1 MDWSCSIKHSEVR
14 IIKNIS
20 YKTTLTACFIGYII
34 QAIVN
39 NFVPMLFLR
48 FQAEFGIPLAQ
59 ITWLITINFA
69 VQLTVDAV
77 APAFVDKI
85 GYRAS
90 MQLAHILSASGFLLM
105 TVLPDKLPSPFAG
118 LVICIALYAVGGGL
132 LEVLVSPI
140 VEACPTDNKETAMSL
155 LHSFYCWGQAAT
167 VLLSTVFFAIAGIEH
182 WRILAALWSIV
193 PMLNFILFLKVPIAA
208 LSETRGQE
216 SGLAELI
223 RTPGFLFFCLMMLCA
238 GACELTVSQW
248 TSAFAESGLQIS
260 KSAGDLIGTMGF
272 AICMGSARALFSK
285 FGEKI
290 PLQKVMLASSVL
302 CVGSYLLI
310 GLTKAP
316 AAGLIGCM
324 LCGFSVGIFWP
335 GTFSLSAAR
344 LRNGGTLMFALLALA
359 GDLGCCAG
367 PTIAGKASALFG
379 SDLHRGILCG
389 IVFPC
394 IMLCCVLLMDKEYRK
409 GEVRNGSK

>member
-1 MDWSCSIKHSEVR
+1 MH
-14 IIKNIS
+14 
-20 YKTTLTACFIGYII
+20 
-34 QAIVN
+34 
-39 NFVPMLFLR
+39 
-48 FQAEFGIPLAQ
+48 
-59 ITWLITINFA
+59 
-69 VQLTVDAV
+69 
-77 APAFVDKI
+77 
-85 GYRAS
+85 
-90 MQLAHILSASGFLLM
+90 LAHILSASGFLLM
-105 TVLPDKLPSPFAG
+105 TVLPDKLSSPFAG

-167 VLLSTVFFAIAGIEH
+167 VLLSTLFFALAGIAH
-182 WRILAALWSIV
+182 WRILVALWAIV
-193 PMLNFILFLKVPIAA
+193 PMLNFILFLKVPIAT

-216 SGLAELI
+216 SGFAELI
-223 RTPGFLFFCLMMLCA
+223 RTPQFLFFCLMMLCA

-248 TSAFAESGLQIS
+248 ASAFAESGLHIS

-272 AICMGSARALFSK
+272 AICMGSARALFGK

-290 PLQKVMLASSVL
+290 PLQNVMLASSVL

-359 GDLGCCAG
+359 GDLGCCVG

>member
-1 MDWSCSIKHSEVR
+1 MGWNCSIKHSEMR

-20 YKTTLTACFIGYII
+20 YKTTLIACFIGYVI

-39 NFVPMLFLR
+39 NFVPLLFLR
-48 FQAEFGIPLAQ
+48 FQAEFDIPLAQ
-59 ITWLITINFA
+59 ITWLITINFV

-90 MQLAHILSASGFLLM
+90 MQLSHILSASGFLLM
-105 TVLPDKLPSPFAG
+105 AVLPDKLPSPFAG
-118 LVICIALYAVGGGL
+118 LVICVTLYAIGGGL

-140 VEACPTDNKETAMSL
+140 VEACPTDNKETTMSL

-167 VLLSTVFFAIAGIEH
+167 VLLSTVFFALAGIEH
-182 WRILAALWSIV
+182 WRILAALWAIL
-193 PMLNFILFLKVPIAA
+193 PMLNFILFLKVPIAT

-216 SGLAELI
+216 SGFAELI
-223 RTPGFLFFCLMMLCA
+223 KTPQFLFFCLMMLCA

-248 TSAFAESGLQIS
+248 ASAFAESRLHIS

-272 AICMGSARALFSK
+272 ALCMGSARAMFGK

-310 GLTKAP
+310 GLTKVP

-324 LCGFSVGIFWP
+324 LCGLSVGIFWP

-359 GDLGCCAG
+359 GDLGCGAG

-394 IMLCCVLLMDKEYRK
+394 IMLCCVLLMDKEYQK
-409 GEVRNGSK
+409 GKVRNRGK

>member
-1 MDWSCSIKHSEVR
+1 MSKETAKYQS
-14 IIKNIS
+14 
-20 YKTTLTACFIGYII
+20 TLTACFIGYVI

-39 NFVPMLFLR
+39 NFVPLLFMR
-48 FQAEFGIPLAQ
+48 FQSEFKLPLSQ

-105 TVLPDKLPSPFAG
+105 TTLPDLIPSHFIG
-118 LVICIALYAVGGGL
+118 IVICITLYAIGGGL
-132 LEVLVSPI
+132 LEVLISPI
-140 VEACPTDNKETAMSL
+140 VEACPTNNKETAMAL

-167 VLLSTVFFAIAGIEH
+167 VLISTVFFAFAGIEN
-182 WRILAALWSIV
+182 WRILAALWAIIPAV
-193 PMLNFILFLKVPIAA
+193 NFLLFLRVPIAT
-208 LSETRGQE
+208 LSETRGKE
-216 SGLAELI
+216 SGFAKLI
-223 RTPGFLFFCLMMLCA
+223 RTPLFLFFCVMMLCA

-248 TSAFAESGLQIS
+248 ASAFAESGLHIS

-272 AICMGSARALFSK
+272 ALCMGSARAMFSK
-285 FGEKI
+285 FGERI
-290 PLQKVMLASSVL
+290 SLYRVLLVSSVL
-302 CVGSYLLI
+302 CVVSYLLL
-310 GLTKAP
+310 GLTRAP

-335 GTFSLSAAR
+335 GTFSLAASR

-359 GDLGCCAG
+359 GDLGCSSG
-367 PTIAGKASALFG
+367 PTLAGKASVLFG
-379 SDLHRGILCG
+379 NDLHSGILCG
-389 IVFPC
+389 IMFPC
-394 IMLCCVLLMDKEYRK
+394 IMLCCVLLMK
-409 GEVRNGSK
+409 RNDLKTRVIK

>member
-1 MDWSCSIKHSEVR
+1 MR
-14 IIKNIS
+14 IIKNIT
-20 YKTTLTACFIGYII
+20 YKTTLTACFIGYVI

-39 NFVPMLFLR
+39 NFVPLLFLR
-48 FQAEFGIPLAQ
+48 FRSEFCIQLAQ

-77 APAFVDKI
+77 APAFADKI
-85 GYRAS
+85 GYRVS

-118 LVICIALYAVGGGL
+118 LVICIAMYAVGGGL

-193 PMLNFILFLKVPIAA
+193 PMLNFILFLKVPIAT
-208 LSETRGQE
+208 LSETRGQA
-216 SGLAELI
+216 SGFAELI
-223 RTPGFLFFCLMMLCA
+223 RTPQFLFFCLMMLCA

-248 TSAFAESGLQIS
+248 ASAFAESGLHIS

-272 AICMGSARALFSK
+272 AICMGSARAMFGK

-302 CVGSYLLI
+302 CVGSYL
-310 GLTKAP
+310 
-316 AAGLIGCM
+316 LIGCM

-367 PTIAGKASALFG
+367 PTIAGKASALLG

-394 IMLCCVLLMDKEYRK
+394 IMLCCVLLMDKEYQNGK
-409 GEVRNGSK
+409 VRNGNK

>member
-1 MDWSCSIKHSEVR
+1 MINRFEVK
-14 IIKNIS
+14 IIKNITYVS
-20 YKTTLTACFIGYII
+20 TLTACFIGYVI

-48 FQAEFGIPLAQ
+48 FQAEFGIQLAQ
-59 ITWLITINFA
+59 ITWLITINFV

-90 MQLAHILSASGFLLM
+90 MQLSHILSASGFLLM
-105 TVLPDKLPSPFAG
+105 AVLPDKLPSPFAG

-167 VLLSTVFFAIAGIEH
+167 VLLSTLFFAIAGIEH
-182 WRILAALWSIV
+182 WRILAALWAIV
-193 PMLNFILFLKVPIAA
+193 PMLNFILFLKVPIAT
-208 LSETRGQE
+208 LSETRGQA
-216 SGLAELI
+216 SGFAELI
-223 RTPGFLFFCLMMLCA
+223 RTPGFLLFCLMMLCA

-248 TSAFAESGLQIS
+248 TSAFAESGLHIS

-272 AICMGSARALFSK
+272 AICMGSARAMFGK

-324 LCGFSVGIFWP
+324 LCGLSVGIFWP

-344 LRNGGTLMFALLALA
+344 LRNSGTLMFALLALA
-359 GDLGCCAG
+359 GDLGCGAG

-394 IMLCCVLLMDKEYRK
+394 IMLCCVLLMDKEYQK
-409 GEVRNGSK
+409 GKVRNRGK